1 MNRAIVVKLTAAVVI
16 AIFAV
21 SSWVTSG
28 ELDLTWLRFFS
39 AAVLIVTLLLTAYDL
54 WLWRIPLVQK
64 LPGVPRNVRGTWK
77 GTIASMWGDPATGSQ
92 VSPIDAFLVVRQTS
106 TTVSVRLFTQESSS
120 SSTLARVAEPDG
132 SPVLDYLYLN
142 RPRTSVRDRSPM
154 HHGSVALEV
163 SGTPAHRLTGR
174 YWTDRDSKGE
184 MRFEDRRSKIV
195 DDFDDAAALF
205 RGGAA

>member
-28 ELDLTWLRFFS
+28 QLDLTWLRLFS
-39 AAVLIVTLLLTAYDL
+39 AAVLIVTLLLTAFDL

-77 GTIASMWGDPATGSQ
+77 GTIASMWVDHATGSQ

-142 RPRTSVRDRSPM
+142 RPRTRVRDRSPM

>member
-28 ELDLTWLRFFS
+28 EFDLTWLRFFS

-77 GTIASMWGDPATGSQ
+77 GEIASMWVDAAAGRQ
-92 VSPIDAFLVVRQTS
+92 VGPIDAFLVVRQTS
-106 TTVSVRLFTQESSS
+106 SMVSVRLFTHESSS

-142 RPRTSVRDRSPM
+142 RPRTRVRDRSPM

-163 SGTPAHRLTGR
+163 SGRPAHRLAGR
-174 YWTDRDSKGE
+174 YWTDRSSKGE
-184 MRFEDRRSKIV
+184 MRFETRRSKVV
-195 DDFDDAAALF
+195 DDFDDAVALF
-205 RGGAA
+205 SGRRS

>member
-77 GTIASMWGDPATGSQ
+77 GTIASMWVDPATGSQ

>member
-28 ELDLTWLRFFS
+28 ELDLTWLRLFS
-39 AAVLIVTLLLTAYDL
+39 AAVLVVTVLLTAYDL
-54 WLWRIPLVQK
+54 WLWRLPLVQRI
-64 LPGVPRNVRGTWK
+64 PGVPRSVRGTWR
-77 GTIASMWGDPATGSQ
+77 GTIASLWLDPAKGSNIG
-92 VSPIDAFLVVRQTS
+92 PIEAYLVVRQTS
-106 TTVSVRLFTQESSS
+106 TTVAVRLFTQESSS
-120 SSTLARVAEPDG
+120 SSTLARVAQPDG

-142 RPRTSVRDRSPM
+142 RPRPTVRGRSPM

-184 MRFEDRRSKIV
+184 MQFDARSSKLA
-195 DDFDDAAALF
+195 DDFDDAAELF
-205 RGGAA
+205 AGARP